1 MGFVKKLIKDRIE
14 ISTTLEKIVKNIEDL
29 VINIEYLIE
38 TLDHKSYLMG
48 KK

>member
-14 ISTTLEKIVKNIEDL
+14 ISTTLKKIVKNIEDL

-38 TLDHKSYLMG
+38 NLDHKSYLMG

>member
-14 ISTTLEKIVKNIEDL
+14 ISTTLKKIVKNIE
-29 VINIEYLIE
+29 YLIE
-38 TLDHKSYLMG
+38 NLDHKSYLMG

>member
-14 ISTTLEKIVKNIEDL
+14 ISTTLKKIVKNIED
-29 VINIEYLIE
+29 
-38 TLDHKSYLMG
+38 LDHKSYLMG